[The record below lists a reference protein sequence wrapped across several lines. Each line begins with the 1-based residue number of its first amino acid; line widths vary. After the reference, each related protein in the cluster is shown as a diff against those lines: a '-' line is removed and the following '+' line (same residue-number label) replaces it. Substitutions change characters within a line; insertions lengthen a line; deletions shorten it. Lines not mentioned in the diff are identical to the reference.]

1 MHDVIFNNQQA
12 LRVEDLKGHARNL
25 DLEPTAFD
33 HCLEQGKYTAEV
45 DKDFADGSAAGVTGT
60 PSFFIGKTSPNGT
73 IEGTLIRGA
82 QPITAFR
89 QVIDRLL
96 EQEK

>member
-12 LRVEDLKGHARNL
+12 LKVEDLKEHARDL
-25 DLEPTAFD
+25 DLEPTTFD
-33 HCLEQGKYTAEV
+33 NCLEQGNYTAEI

-60 PSFFIGKTSPNGT
+60 PSFFVGKTGSNGT

-89 QVIDRLL
+89 QAIDRLL
-96 EQEK
+96 EEGK